1 MRLVS
6 LLVMFGFIA
15 SNGFALWAAEAPSAE
30 YVTAMKT
37 LGGAVQGLMKP
48 GGFEDFEAAQ
58 KAATDMK
65 AAFAVVDK
73 YWKAKGD
80 TEAVSL
86 VATGTKGAGDL
97 GVVAGMSS
105 AEGIEAAVKD
115 IAGTCAPCHTAH
127 REKVGDGFQ
136 IK

>member
-6 LLVMFGFIA
+6 LLVIFGFIA
-15 SNGFALWAAEAPSAE
+15 SNGFALRAAEAPSAE
-30 YVTAMKT
+30 YAAAMKT

-48 GGFEDFEAAQ
+48 GGFEEFEAAQ
-58 KAATDMK
+58 KAATDVK

-86 VATGTKGAGDL
+86 VAAGIKAAGDL
-97 GVVAGMSS
+97 GVVAGMTSS
-105 AEGIEAAVKD
+105 EGIEAAAKD
-115 IAGTCAPCHTAH
+115 IAATCAPCHKAH